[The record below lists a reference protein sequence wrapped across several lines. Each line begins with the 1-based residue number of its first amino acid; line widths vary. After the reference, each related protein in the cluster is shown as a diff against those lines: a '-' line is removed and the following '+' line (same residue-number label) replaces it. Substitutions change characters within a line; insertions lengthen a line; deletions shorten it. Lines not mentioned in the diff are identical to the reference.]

1 MNLHQFLSVLVQE
14 ECNEV
19 GQRASKLTRFGF
31 DEVQPGQPLNN
42 LQRLED
48 EIDDLLLRRA
58 LLQIATDENKRGIV
72 IQDKHWIEKGKKILR
87 FAKLSMTQGQISRS
101 VYRQVVDMFPP
112 EALSHHQRAKR

>member
-42 LQRLED
+42 LQ
-48 EIDDLLLRRA
+48 
-58 LLQIATDENKRGIV
+58 
-72 IQDKHWIEKGKKILR
+72 
-87 FAKLSMTQGQISRS
+87 
-101 VYRQVVDMFPP
+101 
-112 EALSHHQRAKR
+112 

>member
-72 IQDKHWIEKGKKILR
+72 IQDKHWIEKDVIKFLR
-87 FAKLSMTQGQISRS
+87 KSFASQK
-101 VYRQVVDMFPP
+101 
-112 EALSHHQRAKR
+112 